1 MSTEDIFEVE
11 IKDVYNYRLSYG
23 GQSAY
28 FHGLQAGK
36 MVGSKCTGCGF
47 VWVPLRP
54 VCSHCY
60 ETAEEYPLSGKGE
73 ILTSILLPQIPEH
86 LRHLNAPVA
95 TALVLPEGADT
106 CIKAFVVAHNNVTL
120 GKGTR
125 VKAKYLP
132 KINSIADFYFVP
144 EESGD

>member
-1 MSTEDIFEVE
+1 MNTDEIFEVE
-11 IKDVYNYRLSYG
+11 LTDTYHYRLSYG
-23 GQSAY
+23 GQSPY

-54 VCSHCY
+54 ICSHCY
-60 ETAEEYPLSGKGE
+60 EKAEKYPLSGRGE
-73 ILTSILLPQIPEH
+73 VLTSIQLPQPPDH

-95 TALVLPEGADT
+95 TALVLPDGANT
-106 CIKAFVVAHNNVTL
+106 CIKAFVVAQGNVNL
-120 GKGTR
+120 SKGIR
-125 VKAKYLP
+125 VEARYLS

-144 EESGD
+144 EGSGD